1 MFRTLRRAL
10 LPALIV
16 SALSATLAWAVHTHL
31 TKAIPTI
38 DGTIAAAPADLV
50 LWFNERPDVALS
62 NVRLRAP
69 DSTMITLGA
78 TRAADDTLA
87 LTAQLRGTL
96 TAPGV
101 YTVLWRTA
109 GADGHVMRGSY
120 KFTFQP

>member
-1 MFRTLRRAL
+1 MLRTLRRAL

-31 TKAIPTI
+31 TKATPTI
-38 DGTIAAAPADLV
+38 DGTIATAPTDLV

-69 DSTMITLGA
+69 DSTMIPLGA
-78 TRAADDTLA
+78 TRAAEDTLA

-96 TAPGV
+96 TVPGV

>member
-1 MFRTLRRAL
+1 MLRTLRRAL

-31 TKAIPTI
+31 VKATPAI
-38 DGTIAAAPADLV
+38 DSTVAAAPTDLV
-50 LWFNERPDVALS
+50 LWFNEKPDVALS
-62 NVRLRAP
+62 NLRLRAP
-69 DSTMITLGA
+69 DSTMISLGA
-78 TRAADDTLA
+78 TRAGEDTLA

-96 TAPGV
+96 TVPGV

-120 KFTFQP
+120 KFTYQP